1 MPTVSA
7 DGTKVELVCNI
18 GKPEDAKKAVECDGE
33 GIGLSVQSSF
43 SWTEI
48 QFLQRKSSL
57 RHTNQ

>member
-33 GIGLSVQSSF
+33 GIGLF
-43 SWTEI
+43 RTE
-48 QFLQRKSSL
+48 FLFIGQRHNSY
-57 RHTNQ
+57 RGRAV

>member
-33 GIGLSVQSSF
+33 GIGLF
-43 SWTEI
+43 RTEFLFMDRA